1 MHGRKRPAL
10 VGVIA
15 HLFYFLFQG
24 FQIFEGLG
32 PPAGVPEQSGW
43 MEQGHDLPAVDLEPL
58 SMFLGDFEV
67 RLDQH
72 HGGNSAQANDQ
83 FGVDQIDLPA
93 QPADT
98 GLLLGVE
105 RITVVGGDGI

>member
-32 PPAGVPEQSGW
+32 PPAGV
-43 MEQGHDLPAVDLEPL
+43 HDLPAVDLEPL